1 MASKLIK
8 VICPVYETMI
18 NPDHIIEIRKV
29 THDKYKIELQRGF
42 VEITY
47 KEYIRIMDVLG
58 IPEEERV

>member
-8 VICPVYETMI
+8 VICSVYETMV

-29 THDKYKIELQRGF
+29 THDKYRIELQRGS
-42 VEITY
+42 VEVTY
-47 KEYIRIMDVLG
+47 NEYTRIMDVLG